1 MGAWGVVYIAT
12 NLITGDQY
20 VGQTKQPPHV
30 RFRAHEVSSRNP
42 KTKFHRA
49 VADTQYKNFYF
60 EVVASAPTREG
71 LNATEKTVIAQ
82 YSPTYNSTCGGAGRP
97 RTVSDAERARL
108 SEAAKKR
115 WSNPVWRET
124 AVASIRKA
132 ASDSCYVYYGRRVG
146 KTGAGAKAR
155 WADHNKLEKQ
165 PKDRSASMIASWADP
180 TVRDKRIQG
189 IITSNKRPEVIARR
203 IAASTGRKLSSKAI
217 AASAKAKWK
226 PVYCPELQISFL
238 SRSAAASYIGVGKTA
253 VSEAM
258 RHNRKIAGAFTL
270 REVCYQL

>member
-12 NLITGDQY
+12 NLITDEQY

-49 VADTQYKNFYF
+49 VADMQYKNFCF
-60 EVVASAPTREG
+60 EVVASASTRED
-71 LNATEKTVIAQ
+71 LNATEKTIIAQ
-82 YSPTYNSTCGGAGRP
+82 YIPAYNSTCGGAGRAGV
-97 RTVSDAERARL
+97 VSAGERARR

-115 WSNPVWRET
+115 WSNLVWRET
-124 AVASIRKA
+124 TVASIRRA
-132 ASDSCYVYYGRRVG
+132 VSDGCYASYGRQVG
-146 KTGAGAKAR
+146 ITGAGAKAR
-155 WADHNKLEKQ
+155 WANHSKLEKQ
-165 PKDRSASMIASWADP
+165 LRDRSASMTASWLDP
-180 TVRDKRIQG
+180 TVRAKRVQG
-189 IITSNKRPEVIARR
+189 INAANKRSEVIARR
-203 IAASTGRKLSSKAI
+203 SAASKGRKLPASAI

-238 SRSAAASYIGVGKTA
+238 SRSAAAVYIGVGKSA

-258 RHNRKIAGAFTL
+258 RHNRKIAGTFTL
-270 REVCYQL
+270 REVCHQL

>member
-12 NLITGDQY
+12 NLITGEQY

-30 RFRAHEVSSRNP
+30 RFRAHEISSRNP

-49 VADTQYKNFYF
+49 VADTQYVNFNF
-60 EVVASAPTREG
+60 EVVASAPTRES
-71 LNATEKTVIAQ
+71 LNVTEKTIIAQ
-82 YSPTYNSTCGGAGRP
+82 YTPIYNSTCGGAGRS
-97 RTVSDAERARL
+97 RVVSDAERTRL

-115 WSNPVWRET
+115 WASPVWREMT
-124 AVASIRKA
+124 IASIRRA
-132 ASDSCYVYYGRRVG
+132 TSGDRYVDYGRKVG

-155 WADHNKLEKQ
+155 WANHSKIEKQ
-165 PKDRSASMIASWADP
+165 PKDRSASIAASWLNPEIRA
-180 TVRDKRIQG
+180 KRTAGSIEA
-189 IITSNKRPEVIARR
+189 SKRPEVIKCRR
-203 IAASTGRKLSSKAI
+203 AASTGRKLSLSAI

-238 SRSAAASYIGVGKTA
+238 SRNAAAQYIGVGKST

-258 RHNRKIAGAFTL
+258 RHNRKIAGTFTL

>member
-12 NLITGDQY
+12 NLITGEQY

-30 RFRAHEVSSRNP
+30 RFRAHEISSRNP

-49 VADTQYKNFYF
+49 VSDTQYKNFCF
-60 EVVASAPTREG
+60 EVVASAPTRGG
-71 LNATEKTVIAQ
+71 LNATEKTIISQ
-82 YSPTYNSTCGGAGRP
+82 YNPTYNSTCGGAGRP
-97 RTVSDAERARL
+97 RTVSDAERTRL

-124 AVASIRKA
+124 TVASIRKA
-132 ASDSCYVYYGRRVG
+132 ASNSCYADYGRRVG

-155 WADHNKLEKQ
+155 WADHDKPEKQ
-165 PKDRSASMIASWADP
+165 PKDRSASVAASWADP

-189 IITSNKRPEVIARR
+189 IIASNKRPEVIARR
-203 IAASTGRKLSSKAI
+203 SAASTGRNPSTSAI

-226 PVYCPELQISFL
+226 PVYCPELQVSFL

-270 REVCYQL
+270 QEVCYQL

>member
-12 NLITGDQY
+12 NLITGEQY

-42 KTKFHRA
+42 KTKFHHA
-49 VADTQYKNFYF
+49 VADTQYKNFCF
-60 EVVASAPTREG
+60 DVVASAPTREG
-71 LNATEKTVIAQ
+71 LNATEKTIIAQ

-124 AVASIRKA
+124 TVASIRKA
-132 ASDSCYVYYGRRVG
+132 ASDGRYADYGRRVG

-165 PKDRSASMIASWADP
+165 PKDRSASITASWLNPETRA
-180 TVRDKRIQG
+180 KRIAGG
-189 IITSNKRPEVIARR
+189 IEASKRPEVIARR
-203 IAASTGRKLSSKAI
+203 VAASTGRKPSASAI

-238 SRSAAASYIGVGKTA
+238 SRSAAAVYIGVRRTT
-253 VSEAM
+253 VSEAI
-258 RHNRKIAGAFTL
+258 RHNRKIAGTFTL
-270 REVCYQL
+270 QEVCYQL

>member
-12 NLITGDQY
+12 NLITGEQY

-42 KTKFHRA
+42 KTKFHHA
-49 VADTQYKNFYF
+49 IADTQYKNFYF
-60 EVVASAPTREG
+60 EVVASAPSREC
-71 LNATEKTVIAQ
+71 LNATEKTIITQ
-82 YSPTYNSTCGGAGRP
+82 YAPAYNSTCGGAGRP
-97 RTVSDAERARL
+97 RDVSDVERTRL

-124 AVASIRKA
+124 TIASIRKA
-132 ASDSCYVYYGRRVG
+132 TSDGRYTDYGRRVG

-155 WADHNKLEKQ
+155 WADHNKPEKQ
-165 PKDRSASMIASWADP
+165 LKNRSASIATSWLNPEIRA
-180 TVRDKRIQG
+180 KRIAG
-189 IITSNKRPEVIARR
+189 SIEANKRPEVIARR
-203 IAASTGRKLSSKAI
+203 IAASTGRKLSAKAVT
-217 AASAKAKWK
+217 ASAKAKWK

-238 SRSAAASYIGVGKTA
+238 SRSAAASYIGVGRTA

-258 RHNRKIAGAFTL
+258 RHNRKIAGTFTL
-270 REVCYQL
+270 QEVCHQL